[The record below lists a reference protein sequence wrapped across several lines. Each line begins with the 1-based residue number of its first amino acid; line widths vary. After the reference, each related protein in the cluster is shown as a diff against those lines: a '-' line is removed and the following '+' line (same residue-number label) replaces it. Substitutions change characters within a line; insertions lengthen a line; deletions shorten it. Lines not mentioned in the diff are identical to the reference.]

1 MKDYLQRLLRR
12 KLASATSLA
21 ERRRR
26 RSFIGDVSRR
36 GAIVLLAILL
46 VGASSLFVSAQF
58 LEDVTDQYLAVR
70 SSADGLRA
78 REAALAGFNAG
89 ITAVKTIPEEFLYQ
103 QGIIMDPPALPL
115 GKKCFDDEE
124 TDCLKFKVSYQI
136 LPEDGRINLNNLVR
150 YDDQI
155 NENYN
160 RIVRRLFRQLD
171 IPGDHVDAV
180 TDWIDENDYTEPAGA
195 EDDHYAALKPPRKI
209 KNYRMFSL
217 SELPAIKGFDRNMVY
232 ESRAPEGWEERQ
244 EELAFQTDDEI
255 NLLQPEDWILANNVT
270 AFMPFTESVEDKVNI
285 NAARFHVMMSLSDA
299 MSREAVLAI
308 FKYRRQNNGYI
319 KNVSELRDLPELN
332 VPGGIPEVTLYQELA
347 GTGGDVSGLIKTESD
362 YYQIVGVGYVMRET
376 DNTSDIL
383 AERKVRGI
391 WDKNNRR
398 LVYYSED

>member
-1 MKDYLQRLLRR
+1 M
-12 KLASATSLA
+12 
-21 ERRRR
+21 
-26 RSFIGDVSRR
+26 
-36 GAIVLLAILL
+36 LLAILL

-78 REAALAGFNAG
+78 REVALAGFNAG
-89 ITAVKTIPEEFLYQ
+89 IAAVKTIPEEFLYQ
-103 QGIIMDPPALPL
+103 KGIIMSPPEIPL
-115 GKKCFDDEE
+115 GKKCYDDEGE
-124 TDCLKFKVSYQI
+124 DCLYFYVRYQI
-136 LPEDGRINLNNLVR
+136 LPEDGRLNLNSLVR

-155 NENYN
+155 NENYG
-160 RIVRRLFRQLD
+160 RIVRRFFRQLD
-171 IPGDHVDAV
+171 ISGDQVDAV
-180 TDWIDENDYTEPAGA
+180 VDWIDENDYTEPAGA
-195 EDDHYAALKPPRKI
+195 EDDHYAGLKPPRKI

-217 SELPAIKGFDRNMVY
+217 SELASIKGFDRNMVY
-232 ESRAPEGWEERQ
+232 ESRAPDGWEERQ
-244 EELAFQTDDEI
+244 KELSFQTDDEI
-255 NLLQPEDWILANNVT
+255 DLIQPEDWILATNVT
-270 AFMPFTESVEDKVNI
+270 AFMPFTESVEDKINV

-308 FKYRRQNNGYI
+308 FRYRRQSNGYI

-362 YYQIVGVGYVMRET
+362 YYRIVGVGSVVRKT